1 MSKKIEKLS
10 SFLGKTLAS
19 HGLATRL
26 KEFRVMGR
34 WEKIVGKVIAR
45 HAQPSSLRGKKLSVV
60 VDSSAWMQQLSLLKP
75 ELIEKLNQGLGAGS
89 LHEITLKIGTVAPGE
104 RPELERAKVLSVGWS
119 ETDTDPDSQPTR
131 NYWRVWAEPVDLGLV
146 VACVVET
153 TAVYGDDPDSLTVA
167 TGTGPAPEPAP

>member
-45 HAQPSSLRGKKLSVV
+45 HAQPSSLRGKKLTVV

-75 ELIEKLNQGLGAGS
+75 ELLEKLNQGLGAGS
-89 LHEITLKIGTVAPGE
+89 LHEITLKMGNVAPAE
-104 RPELERAKVLSVGWS
+104 KPEVERASPAALDKDEIEKIEEYIRGLKDLNVREGLRRLI
-119 ETDTDPDSQPTR
+119 EKDLLNKRRPRTR
-131 NYWRVWAEPVDLGLV
+131 
-146 VACVVET
+146 
-153 TAVYGDDPDSLTVA
+153 
-167 TGTGPAPEPAP
+167 